1 VDVQKQLDKWRTEI
15 KTRDFP
21 GTLYAPSMILKDETA
36 ALLASVGPITSLN
49 HLKKTLADQWLWIDD
64 YGESL
69 YQFLSSLSIPPM
81 KPLPKKPR
89 APKHGRGE
97 IAEGPSGMA
106 AVGDVGDGRPQ
117 TRRRVNDS
125 AQPPITAAGTAGSL
139 HAGSSNSAFPTR
151 RKTQKTPEEIRAE
164 FSQLPVDPKLASLFT
179 RSI

>member
-1 VDVQKQLDKWRTEI
+1 
-15 KTRDFP
+15 
-21 GTLYAPSMILKDETA
+21 MILKDETA

-49 HLKKTLADQWLWIDD
+49 QLKKTLAGQWLWIDD

-89 APKHGRGE
+89 APKLGLGE
-97 IAEGPSGMA
+97 RAEGPTGMA
-106 AVGDVGDGRPQ
+106 AVGDVGDERPQ
-117 TRRRVNDS
+117 TRRRLGVNDS

-139 HAGSSNSAFPTR
+139 HAGSSNSASTTR
-151 RKTQKTPEEIRAE
+151 RKSQKTPEEIRAE